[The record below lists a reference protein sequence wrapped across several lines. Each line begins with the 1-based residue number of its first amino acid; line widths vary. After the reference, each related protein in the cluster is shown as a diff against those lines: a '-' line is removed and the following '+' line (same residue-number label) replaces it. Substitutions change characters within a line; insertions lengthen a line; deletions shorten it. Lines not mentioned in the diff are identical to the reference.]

1 MSDLKSWIPS
11 IVGVITM
18 AAMLIGWGAWL
29 QTEVAKNNAE
39 FDARLIALENRADD
53 NVEIRRRIWDRIQLL
68 EATTIAVDERTRG
81 MAKQLDQMY
90 RVIMEGRE

>member
-1 MSDLKSWIPS
+1 MTEMKSWIPP
-11 IVGVITM
+11 IVGIISM
-18 AAMLIGWGAWL
+18 AAIVIGWGAWL

-68 EATTIAVDERTRG
+68 EATTIAVDERTKG
-81 MAKQLDQMY
+81 MAKQIDQMY
-90 RVIMEGRE
+90 RVIMESRE